1 MPRYD
6 DVIKEEA
13 RALFLQGMGYKTIA
27 AKLREQHQNK
37 LSFTSIKRWA
47 DKENWQE
54 VLDKQR
60 KAIRSE
66 TNRNATRSN
75 IKNIKT
81 LQAIRSKFISQ
92 LKNST
97 SEIRPYEMVSVI
109 RELQRLEGAKDLQ
122 DSLVEEVAEKLPEAM
137 KKAKIPQKKINL
149 IIRYWVEMVQE
160 ME

>member
-13 RALFLQGMGYKTIA
+13 RALYLQGMGYKTIA
-27 AKLREQHQNK
+27 TKLREQHKNK
-37 LSFTSIKRWA
+37 LSFTTIKRWA
-47 DKENWQE
+47 DKESWKDILE
-54 VLDKQR
+54 KQR

-92 LKNST
+92 LETSS
-97 SEIRPYEMVSVI
+97 SEIRPYEIVGVI
-109 RELQRLEGAKDLQ
+109 KELQRLEGALDIQNVLI
-122 DSLVEEVAEKLPEAM
+122 EEIAELLPEAM

-149 IIRYWVEMVQE
+149 TIRYWVEMVQE

>member
-6 DVIKEEA
+6 DIIKEEA

-47 DKENWQE
+47 DKENWQD

-81 LQAIRSKFISQ
+81 LQAIRSKFITQ
-92 LKNST
+92 LETSS
-97 SEIRPYEMVSVI
+97 SEIRPYEIVGVI
-109 RELQRLEGAKDLQ
+109 KELQRLEGAKDLQ
-122 DSLVEEVAEKLPEAM
+122 NTLVEEVAEKLPEAM
-137 KKAKIPQKKINL
+137 KRAKIPQKKINL

>member
-109 RELQRLEGAKDLQ
+109 RELQRLEDAKDLQ
-122 DSLVEEVAEKLPEAM
+122 DTLVEEVAEKLPEAM